1 MTDQD
6 GEKPKSKKHI
16 TPKIM
21 LGVIFIF
28 LIIVLYEGLNNLER
42 FENIDERSP
51 RLMFMRMPF

>member
-6 GEKPKSKKHI
+6 GEKPKSKKHV

-28 LIIVLYEGLNNLER
+28 IIIIVYEGYLNLENMDNNS
-42 FENIDERSP
+42 ELQMPLI
-51 RLMFMRMPF
+51 MRMPF